1 MNQNHDIGN
10 EYQDLIRQV
19 QAGRKYR
26 RAFVLALGA
35 AIMLAA
41 SIVGPWW

>member
-1 MNQNHDIGN
+1 MNQNHDIGH

-35 AIMLAA
+35 VIIL
-41 SIVGPWW
+41 SLIHI